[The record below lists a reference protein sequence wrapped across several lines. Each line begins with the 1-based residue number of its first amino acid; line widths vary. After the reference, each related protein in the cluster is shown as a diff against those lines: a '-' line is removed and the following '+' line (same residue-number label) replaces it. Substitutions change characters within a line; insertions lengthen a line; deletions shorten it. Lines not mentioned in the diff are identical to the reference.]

1 MAGKLGNLII
11 GIGLDLK
18 GLSKDLNRV
27 SYKLNR
33 QASKLKSAGSA
44 MSSAITL
51 PLLAIGATGIKM
63 SLDLEKSLNK
73 ITNLVGVS
81 SGDLAKYKKDLV
93 IISNETGKSQTEL
106 AKALFDL
113 TSAGLSGDKALAA
126 LRKSAKA
133 SAIGLGETQVV
144 ASAVSSAMNAYESSS
159 LSAAKAT
166 EVLAATVR
174 YGKLSAEELAPA
186 IGQVLPIASALGVT
200 FDQVGANIATF
211 TRLGIDSK
219 QAATALKS
227 LLAGF
232 SGAAGKKAAD
242 ALDSIG
248 LSMDGVRKKIR
259 EDGLLATLEMLN
271 EKTGGNVET
280 LSAIIPNIRAFSN
293 VLGTVGAQ
301 GDTYR
306 EVLDGIEKSQTLV
319 ADGFDKVKQSAGF
332 KLTKAINELKNVGI
346 QIGDIL
352 LPFVI
357 KFAKVLSNLVKKFN
371 DLSTPIKSTIV
382 LIGLIVSA
390 IGPLLLIVGTLLSSF
405 AAITTTLSISAAAV
419 ASFVSA
425 VTGIGAA
432 IAAVTAVTF
441 VIKGL
446 TSLTEEAGSAKD
458 QLAESEKEYTRKIKE
473 ERIEAN
479 KLFSVLED
487 CNTSIETKKRAHE
500 DLLAIY
506 PGILSN
512 YNVEQGDLEALTVA
526 QNQVTE
532 SIKNRIRAEGLS
544 KEKLASIE
552 KEIDLEDQLYK
563 VKKEGLKGA
572 IGFSGVLWNNI
583 KNTFTKR
590 IDGET
595 QAEANVR
602 SYTNA
607 LEDQIAVEK
616 EKQSLL
622 DKESEKYKVKPLVVP
637 PVTPAAPDGT
647 PDDPDTP
654 PVVTQTEAEITRLKL
669 EAAEDRAKRI
679 EAIRKGQINTIEE
692 EQAEELSQLKLHY
705 DKLIK
710 DDLAGHQD
718 KIDLADS
725 YHEQREAMEKSH
737 QTALSDM
744 SKNEFVSGAAGSSP
758 FDGLGAPVG
767 FDLMFAA
774 ISNNVEALSAYEE
787 KLQKIK
793 EVLSTFAEESVMGLA
808 DSFGSILENFNGFG
822 DAAKRMGLSVLSAVG
837 STMQKLG
844 KIIIVGSKA
853 MATLR
858 KYLESFGA
866 IGAGASIAGGIALF
880 ALGKAI
886 SARVSKIGSNKLP
899 KLAKGGVLSSEQ
911 LFIGGEYSGAAN
923 NPEIVTPQNIMAE
936 TFRKVLGQSGGGS
949 GVGVLHMDTIR
960 FGLEKDNLR
969 VT

>member
-33 QASKLKSAGSA
+33 QASKLKSAGA
-44 MSSAITL
+44 TMSSAITL

-186 IGQVLPIASALGVT
+186 IGQVLPIASAMGVT
-200 FDQVGANIATF
+200 FDEVGANIATF

-227 LLAGF
+227 LLSGF

-306 EVLDGIEKSQTLV
+306 EVLDGIAKSQTLV
-319 ADGFDKVKQSAGF
+319 DDGFEKIKKSAGF
-332 KLTKAINELKNVGI
+332 KLNSAINELKNVGI

-357 KFAKVLSNLVKKFN
+357 KFAKSLSNLVKKFN

-405 AAITTTLSISAAAV
+405 AAITTTLSISATAIG
-419 ASFVSA
+419 SF
-425 VTGIGAA
+425 
-432 IAAVTAVTF
+432 IAAASGFGAIIGLFGGLIYGINKVVEIEKDALS
-441 VIKGL
+441 IKDRL
-446 TSLTEEAGSAKD
+446 I
-458 QLAESEKEYTRKIKE
+458 ESEKEYNKQIVEEKTNSDNLFRALDDCNVSLESKKVAYEKLLSQYPDIMKNYKLEEGELLGIEEANDKVTASIRRKIKE
-473 ERIEAN
+473 Q
-479 KLFSVLED
+479 
-487 CNTSIETKKRAHE
+487 
-500 DLLAIY
+500 IY
-506 PGILSN
+506 S
-512 YNVEQGDLEALTVA
+512 QKAA
-526 QNQVTE
+526 E
-532 SIKNRIRAEGLS
+532 SIQKQTELQKKLTEIEINGY
-544 KEKLASIE
+544 KES
-552 KEIDLEDQLYK
+552 Q
-563 VKKEGLKGA
+563 
-572 IGFSGVLWNNI
+572 GFFGTIYENI
-583 KNTFTKR
+583 KNTFEARKEDEKLLTQQQFNEKRLREEIEAKIKVEEDYRASIKDKVGDTELVVKATKELTAAEKELAR
-590 IDGET
+590 IKAEQNEKELVALQSQKGSLSDLRSLIVSQTSALEKSTNELSNLENGTESYNKKLKET
-595 QAEANVR
+595 QDLSR
-602 SYTNA
+602 K
-607 LEDQIAVEK
+607 LID
-616 EKQSLL
+616 
-622 DKESEKYKVKPLVVP
+622 
-637 PVTPAAPDGT
+637 
-647 PDDPDTP
+647 
-654 PVVTQTEAEITRLKL
+654 LK
-669 EAAEDRAKRI
+669 
-679 EAIRKGQINTIEE
+679 IEE
-692 EQAEELSQLKLHY
+692 EEATRKLN
-705 DKLIK
+705 
-710 DDLAGHQD
+710 LA
-718 KIDLADS
+718 I
-725 YHEQREAMEKSH
+725 
-737 QTALSDM
+737 
-744 SKNEFVSGAAGSSP
+744 AGRSTIV
-758 FDGLGAPVG
+758 AP
-767 FDLMFAA
+767 AA
-774 ISNNVEALSAYEE
+774 IASGFSSSVGDGDKSNRGNIDNAGEAKEAVKETFEAVVELEDS
-787 KLQKIK
+787 IK
-793 EVLSTFAEESVMGLA
+793 GGLVESMTLLGE
-808 DSFGSILENFNGFG
+808 SFGSILSGTVSFSDGIKNIGKGLLTILAGVLEQVGKSIIAAGLAMDALKKTLNFGNPF
-822 DAAKRMGLSVLSAVG
+822 AAIAAGIGLIAVA
-837 STMQKLG
+837 
-844 KIIIVGSKA
+844 KIAKS
-853 MATLR
+853 
-858 KYLESFGA
+858 
-866 IGAGASIAGGIALF
+866 SIAN
-880 ALGKAI
+880 
-886 SARVSKIGSNKLP
+886 SVP
-899 KLAKGGVLSSEQ
+899 KLASGGVLTSEQ
-911 LFIGGEYSGAAN
+911 LFIGGEYSGASN

>member
-166 EVLAATVR
+166 EVLASTVR
-174 YGKLSAEELAPA
+174 FGKLSAEELAPA
-186 IGQVLPIASALGVT
+186 IGQVLPIASAMGVT
-200 FDQVGANIATF
+200 FDEVGANIATF

-227 LLAGF
+227 LLSGF

-306 EVLDGIEKSQTLV
+306 EVLDGISKSQTLV
-319 ADGFDKVKQSAGF
+319 DDGFEKIKKSAGF
-332 KLTKAINELKNVGI
+332 KLNSAINELKNLGI

-357 KFAKVLSNLVKKFN
+357 KFAKMLSNLVKKFN

-405 AAITTTLSISAAAV
+405 AAITTTLSISAAAIG
-419 ASFVSA
+419 SF
-425 VTGIGAA
+425 
-432 IAAVTAVTF
+432 IAAASGFGAIIGLFGGLIYGINKVVELEKDALS
-441 VIKGL
+441 IKDRL
-446 TSLTEEAGSAKD
+446 I
-458 QLAESEKEYTRKIKE
+458 ESEKEYNKQIVEEKTNSDNLFRALDDCNVSLESKKVAHKKLLNLYPDIIKNYKFENGELLGIEEANDKVTASIRRKIKE
-473 ERIEAN
+473 Q
-479 KLFSVLED
+479 
-487 CNTSIETKKRAHE
+487 
-500 DLLAIY
+500 IY
-506 PGILSN
+506 S
-512 YNVEQGDLEALTVA
+512 QKAA
-526 QNQVTE
+526 E
-532 SIKNRIRAEGLS
+532 SIQKQTELQKKLTEIEINGY
-544 KEKLASIE
+544 KES
-552 KEIDLEDQLYK
+552 Q
-563 VKKEGLKGA
+563 
-572 IGFSGVLWNNI
+572 GFFGIIYENI
-583 KNTFTKR
+583 KNTFEARKEDEKLLTQQQFNEKRLREEIEAKIKVEEDYRALIKDKIGDTELVVKATKELTAAEIELAKIKEEQR
-590 IDGET
+590 KKELVALQSQKGSLAELRSLIVSQTSALEKSSNELSNLENGSESYNKKLKET
-595 QAEANVR
+595 QDLSR
-602 SYTNA
+602 
-607 LEDQIAVEK
+607 
-616 EKQSLL
+616 
-622 DKESEKYKVKPLVVP
+622 KVI
-637 PVTPAAPDGT
+637 D
-647 PDDPDTP
+647 
-654 PVVTQTEAEITRLKL
+654 LK
-669 EAAEDRAKRI
+669 
-679 EAIRKGQINTIEE
+679 IEE
-692 EQAEELSQLKLHY
+692 EEATRKLN
-705 DKLIK
+705 
-710 DDLAGHQD
+710 LAIAGRST
-718 KIDLADS
+718 I
-725 YHEQREAMEKSH
+725 
-737 QTALSDM
+737 
-744 SKNEFVSGAAGSSP
+744 VSP
-758 FDGLGAPVG
+758 
-767 FDLMFAA
+767 AA
-774 ISNNVEALSAYEE
+774 IASGFSSSVGDGDRSNRTSIDNAGEAKVAVKEAFEAVIELEDSIKGGLVESISLLSN
-787 KLQKIK
+787 
-793 EVLSTFAEESVMGLA
+793 
-808 DSFGSILENFNGFG
+808 SFGSIISGSQGFTDG
-822 DAAKRMGLSVLSAVG
+822 IKN
-837 STMQKLG
+837 LG
-844 KIIIVGSKA
+844 KGLLGVLAGV
-853 MATLR
+853 
-858 KYLESFGA
+858 LEKV
-866 IGAGASIAGGIALF
+866 
-880 ALGKAI
+880 GKAI
-886 SARVSKIGSNKLP
+886 ISAGLAMDALKKTLSFGNPFAAIAAGIGLIAVAKITKSAIADSVP
-899 KLAKGGVLSSEQ
+899 KLASGGVLTSEQ
-911 LFIGGEYSGAAN
+911 LFIGGEYSGASN

>member
-33 QASKLKSAGSA
+33 QASKLKSAGA
-44 MSSAITL
+44 TMSSAITL

-186 IGQVLPIASALGVT
+186 IGQVLPIASAMGVT
-200 FDQVGANIATF
+200 FDEVGANIATF

-227 LLAGF
+227 LLSGF

-306 EVLDGIEKSQTLV
+306 EVLDGIAKSQTLV
-319 ADGFDKVKQSAGF
+319 DDGFEKIKKSAGF
-332 KLTKAINELKNVGI
+332 KLNSAINELKNVGI

-357 KFAKVLSNLVKKFN
+357 KFAKSLSNLVKKFN

-405 AAITTTLSISAAAV
+405 AAITTTLSISATAIG
-419 ASFVSA
+419 SF
-425 VTGIGAA
+425 
-432 IAAVTAVTF
+432 IAAASGFGAIIGLFGGLIYGINKVVEIEKDALS
-441 VIKGL
+441 IKDRL
-446 TSLTEEAGSAKD
+446 I
-458 QLAESEKEYTRKIKE
+458 ESEKEYNKQIVEEKTNSDNLFRALDDCNVSLESKKVAYEKLLSQYPDIMKNYKLEEGELLGIEEANDKVTASIRRKIKE
-473 ERIEAN
+473 Q
-479 KLFSVLED
+479 
-487 CNTSIETKKRAHE
+487 
-500 DLLAIY
+500 IY
-506 PGILSN
+506 S
-512 YNVEQGDLEALTVA
+512 QKAA
-526 QNQVTE
+526 E
-532 SIKNRIRAEGLS
+532 SIQKQTELQKKLTEIEINGY
-544 KEKLASIE
+544 KES
-552 KEIDLEDQLYK
+552 Q
-563 VKKEGLKGA
+563 
-572 IGFSGVLWNNI
+572 GFFGTIYENI
-583 KNTFTKR
+583 KNTFEARKEDEKLLTQQQFNEKRLREEIEAKIKVEEDYRASIKDKVGDTELVVKATKELTAAEKELAR
-590 IDGET
+590 IKAEQNEKELVALQSQKGSLSDLRSLIVSQTSALEKSTNELSNLENGTESYNKKLKET
-595 QAEANVR
+595 QDLSR
-602 SYTNA
+602 K
-607 LEDQIAVEK
+607 LID
-616 EKQSLL
+616 
-622 DKESEKYKVKPLVVP
+622 
-637 PVTPAAPDGT
+637 
-647 PDDPDTP
+647 
-654 PVVTQTEAEITRLKL
+654 LK
-669 EAAEDRAKRI
+669 
-679 EAIRKGQINTIEE
+679 IEE
-692 EQAEELSQLKLHY
+692 EEATRKLN
-705 DKLIK
+705 
-710 DDLAGHQD
+710 LA
-718 KIDLADS
+718 I
-725 YHEQREAMEKSH
+725 
-737 QTALSDM
+737 
-744 SKNEFVSGAAGSSP
+744 AGRSTIV
-758 FDGLGAPVG
+758 AP
-767 FDLMFAA
+767 AA
-774 ISNNVEALSAYEE
+774 IASGFSSSVGDGDKSNRGNIDNAGEAKEAVKETFEAVVELEDS
-787 KLQKIK
+787 IK
-793 EVLSTFAEESVMGLA
+793 GGLVESMTLLGE
-808 DSFGSILENFNGFG
+808 SFGSILSGTVSFSDGIKNIGKGLLTILAGVLEQVGKSIIAAGLAMDALKKTLNFGNPF
-822 DAAKRMGLSVLSAVG
+822 AAIAAGIGLIAVA
-837 STMQKLG
+837 
-844 KIIIVGSKA
+844 KIAKS
-853 MATLR
+853 
-858 KYLESFGA
+858 
-866 IGAGASIAGGIALF
+866 SIAN
-880 ALGKAI
+880 
-886 SARVSKIGSNKLP
+886 SVP
-899 KLAKGGVLSSEQ
+899 KLASGGVLTSEQ

>member
-33 QASKLKSAGSA
+33 QASKLKSAGA
-44 MSSAITL
+44 TMSSAITL

-186 IGQVLPIASALGVT
+186 IGQVLPIASAMGVT
-200 FDQVGANIATF
+200 FDEVGANIATF

-227 LLAGF
+227 LLSGF

-306 EVLDGIEKSQTLV
+306 EVLDGIAKSQTLV
-319 ADGFDKVKQSAGF
+319 DDGFEKIKKSAGF
-332 KLTKAINELKNVGI
+332 KLNSAINELKNVGI

-357 KFAKVLSNLVKKFN
+357 KFAKSLSNLVKKFN

-405 AAITTTLSISAAAV
+405 AAITTTLSISATAIG
-419 ASFVSA
+419 SF
-425 VTGIGAA
+425 
-432 IAAVTAVTF
+432 IAAASGFGAIIGLFGGLIYGINKVVEIEKDALS
-441 VIKGL
+441 IKDRL
-446 TSLTEEAGSAKD
+446 I
-458 QLAESEKEYTRKIKE
+458 ESEKEYNKQIVEEKTNSDNLFRALDDCNVSLESKKVAYEKLLSQYPDIMKNYKLEEGELLGIEEANDKVTASIRRKIKE
-473 ERIEAN
+473 Q
-479 KLFSVLED
+479 
-487 CNTSIETKKRAHE
+487 
-500 DLLAIY
+500 IY
-506 PGILSN
+506 S
-512 YNVEQGDLEALTVA
+512 QKAA
-526 QNQVTE
+526 E
-532 SIKNRIRAEGLS
+532 SIQKQTELQKKLTEIEINGY
-544 KEKLASIE
+544 KES
-552 KEIDLEDQLYK
+552 Q
-563 VKKEGLKGA
+563 
-572 IGFSGVLWNNI
+572 GFFGTIYENI
-583 KNTFTKR
+583 KNTFEARKEDEKLLTQQQFNEKRLREEIEAKIKVEEDYRASIKDKVGDTELVVKATKELTAAEKELAR
-590 IDGET
+590 IKAEQNEKELVALQSQKGSLSDLRSLIVSQTSALEKSTNELSNLENGTESYNKKLKET
-595 QAEANVR
+595 QDLSR
-602 SYTNA
+602 K
-607 LEDQIAVEK
+607 LID
-616 EKQSLL
+616 
-622 DKESEKYKVKPLVVP
+622 
-637 PVTPAAPDGT
+637 
-647 PDDPDTP
+647 
-654 PVVTQTEAEITRLKL
+654 LK
-669 EAAEDRAKRI
+669 
-679 EAIRKGQINTIEE
+679 IEE
-692 EQAEELSQLKLHY
+692 EEATRKLN
-705 DKLIK
+705 
-710 DDLAGHQD
+710 LA
-718 KIDLADS
+718 I
-725 YHEQREAMEKSH
+725 
-737 QTALSDM
+737 
-744 SKNEFVSGAAGSSP
+744 AGRSTIV
-758 FDGLGAPVG
+758 AP
-767 FDLMFAA
+767 AA
-774 ISNNVEALSAYEE
+774 IASGFSSSVGDGDKSNRGNIDNAGEAKEAVKETFEAVVELEDS
-787 KLQKIK
+787 IK
-793 EVLSTFAEESVMGLA
+793 GGLVESMTLLGE
-808 DSFGSILENFNGFG
+808 SFGSILSGTVSFSDGIKNIGKGLLTILAGVLEQVGKSIIAAGLAMDALKKTLNFGNPFTAI
-822 DAAKRMGLSVLSAVG
+822 AAGIGLIAVA
-837 STMQKLG
+837 
-844 KIIIVGSKA
+844 KIAKS
-853 MATLR
+853 
-858 KYLESFGA
+858 
-866 IGAGASIAGGIALF
+866 SIAN
-880 ALGKAI
+880 
-886 SARVSKIGSNKLP
+886 SVP
-899 KLAKGGVLSSEQ
+899 KLASGGVLTSEQ

>member
-113 TSAGLSGDKALAA
+113 TSAGLSGDKALSA

-166 EVLAATVR
+166 EVLASTVR
-174 YGKLSAEELAPA
+174 FGKLSAEELAPA
-186 IGQVLPIASALGVT
+186 IGQVLPIASAMGVT
-200 FDQVGANIATF
+200 FDEVGANIATF

-227 LLAGF
+227 LLSGF

-306 EVLDGIEKSQTLV
+306 EVLDGISKSQTLV
-319 ADGFDKVKQSAGF
+319 DDGFEKIKKSAGF
-332 KLTKAINELKNVGI
+332 KLNSAINELKNLGI

-357 KFAKVLSNLVKKFN
+357 KFAKMLSNLVKKFN

-405 AAITTTLSISAAAV
+405 AAITTTLSISAAAIG
-419 ASFVSA
+419 SF
-425 VTGIGAA
+425 
-432 IAAVTAVTF
+432 IAAASGFGAIIGLFGGLIYGINKVVELEKDALS
-441 VIKGL
+441 IKDRL
-446 TSLTEEAGSAKD
+446 I
-458 QLAESEKEYTRKIKE
+458 ESEKEYNKQIVEEKTNSDNLFRALDDCNVSLESKKVAHKKLLNLYPDIIKNYKFENGELLGIEEANDKVTASIRRKIKE
-473 ERIEAN
+473 Q
-479 KLFSVLED
+479 
-487 CNTSIETKKRAHE
+487 
-500 DLLAIY
+500 IY
-506 PGILSN
+506 S
-512 YNVEQGDLEALTVA
+512 QKAA
-526 QNQVTE
+526 E
-532 SIKNRIRAEGLS
+532 SIQKQTELQKKLTEIEINGY
-544 KEKLASIE
+544 KES
-552 KEIDLEDQLYK
+552 Q
-563 VKKEGLKGA
+563 
-572 IGFSGVLWNNI
+572 GFFGIIYENI
-583 KNTFTKR
+583 KNTFEARKEDEKLLTQQQFNEKRLREEIEAKIKVEEDYRALIKDKIGDTELVVKATKELTAAEIELAKIKEEQR
-590 IDGET
+590 KKELVALQSQKGSLAELRSLIVSQTSALEKSSNELSNLENGSESYNKKLKET
-595 QAEANVR
+595 QDLSR
-602 SYTNA
+602 
-607 LEDQIAVEK
+607 
-616 EKQSLL
+616 
-622 DKESEKYKVKPLVVP
+622 KVI
-637 PVTPAAPDGT
+637 D
-647 PDDPDTP
+647 
-654 PVVTQTEAEITRLKL
+654 LK
-669 EAAEDRAKRI
+669 
-679 EAIRKGQINTIEE
+679 IEE
-692 EQAEELSQLKLHY
+692 EEATRKLN
-705 DKLIK
+705 
-710 DDLAGHQD
+710 LAIAGRST
-718 KIDLADS
+718 I
-725 YHEQREAMEKSH
+725 
-737 QTALSDM
+737 
-744 SKNEFVSGAAGSSP
+744 VSP
-758 FDGLGAPVG
+758 
-767 FDLMFAA
+767 AA
-774 ISNNVEALSAYEE
+774 IASGFSSSVGDGDRSNRTSIDNAGEAKVAVKEAFEAVIELEDSIKGGLVESISLLSN
-787 KLQKIK
+787 
-793 EVLSTFAEESVMGLA
+793 
-808 DSFGSILENFNGFG
+808 SFGSIISGSQGFTDG
-822 DAAKRMGLSVLSAVG
+822 IKN
-837 STMQKLG
+837 LG
-844 KIIIVGSKA
+844 KGLLGVLAGV
-853 MATLR
+853 
-858 KYLESFGA
+858 LEKV
-866 IGAGASIAGGIALF
+866 
-880 ALGKAI
+880 GKAI
-886 SARVSKIGSNKLP
+886 ISAGLAMDALKKTLSFGNPFAAIAAGIGLIAVAKITKSAIADSVP
-899 KLAKGGVLSSEQ
+899 KLASGGVLTSEQ
-911 LFIGGEYSGAAN
+911 LFIGGEYSGASN

>member
-166 EVLAATVR
+166 EVLASTVR
-174 YGKLSAEELAPA
+174 FGKLSAEELAPA
-186 IGQVLPIASALGVT
+186 IGQVLPIASAMGVT
-200 FDQVGANIATF
+200 FDEVGANIATF

-227 LLAGF
+227 LLSGF

-306 EVLDGIEKSQTLV
+306 EVLDGISKSQTLV
-319 ADGFDKVKQSAGF
+319 DDGFEKIKKSAGF
-332 KLTKAINELKNVGI
+332 KLNSAINELKNVGI

-357 KFAKVLSNLVKKFN
+357 KFAKALSNLVKKFN

-405 AAITTTLSISAAAV
+405 TAITTTLSISASAIG
-419 ASFVSA
+419 SF
-425 VTGIGAA
+425 
-432 IAAVTAVTF
+432 IAAASGFGAIIGLFGGLIYGINKVVELEKDALS
-441 VIKGL
+441 IKDRL
-446 TSLTEEAGSAKD
+446 I
-458 QLAESEKEYTRKIKE
+458 ESEKEYNKQIVEEKTNSDNLFRALDDCNVSLESKKVAYEKLLSQYPDIMKNYKLENGELLGIEEANDKVTASIRRKIKE
-473 ERIEAN
+473 QIYSQKAN
-479 KLFSVLED
+479 
-487 CNTSIETKKRAHE
+487 
-500 DLLAIY
+500 
-506 PGILSN
+506 
-512 YNVEQGDLEALTVA
+512 
-526 QNQVTE
+526 E
-532 SIKNRIRAEGLS
+532 SIQKQTELQKKLTDIEINGY
-544 KEKLASIE
+544 KES
-552 KEIDLEDQLYK
+552 Q
-563 VKKEGLKGA
+563 
-572 IGFSGVLWNNI
+572 GFFGTIYENI
-583 KNTFTKR
+583 KNTFEARKEDEKLLTQQQFNEKRLREEIEAKIKVEEDYRASIKDKVGDTELVVKATK
-590 IDGET
+590 ELT
-595 QAEANVR
+595 AAEIELAKIK
-602 SYTNA
+602 A
-607 LEDQIAVEK
+607 DK
-616 EKQSLL
+616 K
-622 DKESEKYKVKPLVVP
+622 DKEEIVAKVQKGSLAELRSLIVS
-637 PVTPAAPDGT
+637 
-647 PDDPDTP
+647 
-654 PVVTQTEAEITRLKL
+654 QTSALK
-669 EAAEDRAKRI
+669 KS
-679 EAIRKGQINTIEE
+679 T
-692 EQAEELSQLKLHY
+692 EELSDLENGTESYNKKLEDTKTLAVKLLELKNKEVKATKELNLALSALPTIVAPAKIASTRSGVPT
-705 DKLIK
+705 DPSSVAPVNTQSLIK
-710 DDLAGHQD
+710 TKEAVIELEDSIKGGLVESMTLLGESFNSIISGSQGFTDGIKNLGKGLLGVLAGVLE
-718 KIDLADS
+718 KVGKAIISAGLAMD
-725 YHEQREAMEKSH
+725 
-737 QTALSDM
+737 ALKKTLSFG
-744 SKNEFVSGAAGSSP
+744 NP
-758 FDGLGAPVG
+758 
-767 FDLMFAA
+767 FAA
-774 ISNNVEALSAYEE
+774 IAACIGLIAVA
-787 KLQKIK
+787 KITK
-793 EVLSTFAEESVMGLA
+793 S
-808 DSFGSILENFNGFG
+808 
-822 DAAKRMGLSVLSAVG
+822 
-837 STMQKLG
+837 
-844 KIIIVGSKA
+844 
-853 MATLR
+853 
-858 KYLESFGA
+858 
-866 IGAGASIAGGIALF
+866 
-880 ALGKAI
+880 AI
-886 SARVSKIGSNKLP
+886 SDSVP
-899 KLAKGGVLSSEQ
+899 KLASGGVLNSET

>member
-18 GLSKDLNRV
+18 GLSRDLNRV

-166 EVLAATVR
+166 EVLASTVR
-174 YGKLSAEELAPA
+174 FGKLSAEELAPA
-186 IGQVLPIASALGVT
+186 IGQVLPIASAMGVT
-200 FDQVGANIATF
+200 FDEVGANIATF

-227 LLAGF
+227 LLSGF

-306 EVLDGIEKSQTLV
+306 EVLDGISKSQTLV
-319 ADGFDKVKQSAGF
+319 DDGFEKIKKSAGF
-332 KLTKAINELKNVGI
+332 KLNSAINELKNLGI

-357 KFAKVLSNLVKKFN
+357 KFAKMLSNLVKKFN

-405 AAITTTLSISAAAV
+405 AAITTTLSISTAAIGSFIAAASGFG
-419 ASFVSA
+419 AIIGLFGGLIY
-425 VTGIGAA
+425 GINKVVELEKDALS
-432 IAAVTAVTF
+432 
-441 VIKGL
+441 IKDRL
-446 TSLTEEAGSAKD
+446 I
-458 QLAESEKEYTRKIKE
+458 ESEKEYNKQIVEEKTNSDNLFRALDDCNVSLESKKVAYKKLLNLYPDIIKNYKFENGELLGIEEANDKVTASIRRKIKE
-473 ERIEAN
+473 Q
-479 KLFSVLED
+479 
-487 CNTSIETKKRAHE
+487 
-500 DLLAIY
+500 IY
-506 PGILSN
+506 S
-512 YNVEQGDLEALTVA
+512 QKA
-526 QNQVTE
+526 QE
-532 SIKNRIRAEGLS
+532 SIQKQTELQKKLTDIEINGY
-544 KEKLASIE
+544 KES
-552 KEIDLEDQLYK
+552 Q
-563 VKKEGLKGA
+563 
-572 IGFSGVLWNNI
+572 GFFGIVYENI
-583 KNTFTKR
+583 KNTFQARKEDEKLLTQQQFNEKRLKEEIEAKIKVEEDYRASIKDKIGDTEEVIKATKELTAAEKELAR
-590 IDGET
+590 IKKE
-595 QAEANVR
+595 QALKEQEKKDKEEIAANIQKGSLTELR
-602 SYTNA
+602 SLIVSQTSA
-607 LEDQIAVEK
+607 LEK
-616 EKQSLL
+616 S
-622 DKESEKYKVKPLVVP
+622 
-637 PVTPAAPDGT
+637 T
-647 PDDPDTP
+647 
-654 PVVTQTEAEITRLKL
+654 
-669 EAAEDRAKRI
+669 
-679 EAIRKGQINTIEE
+679 
-692 EQAEELSQLKLHY
+692 EELSNLENGTESYNKKLE
-705 DKLIK
+705 DTKALSIKLIELK
-710 DDLAGHQD
+710 NKEVKATKELN
-718 KIDLADS
+718 S
-725 YHEQREAMEKSH
+725 
-737 QTALSDM
+737 ALSALPKIVAPAKIEGTKT
-744 SKNEFVSGAAGSSP
+744 SLPTKTS
-758 FDGLGAPVG
+758 LGAPLNTQELIKAKEAVVELG
-767 FDLMFAA
+767 DA
-774 ISNNVEALSAYEE
+774 ISGTLVESMTLLGE
-787 KLQKIK
+787 
-793 EVLSTFAEESVMGLA
+793 
-808 DSFGSILENFNGFG
+808 SFGSIISGSQGFTDG
-822 DAAKRMGLSVLSAVG
+822 IKN
-837 STMQKLG
+837 LG
-844 KIIIVGSKA
+844 KGLLGVLAGV
-853 MATLR
+853 
-858 KYLESFGA
+858 LEKV
-866 IGAGASIAGGIALF
+866 
-880 ALGKAI
+880 GKAI
-886 SARVSKIGSNKLP
+886 ISAGVAMDALKKTLSFGNPFAAIAAGIGLIAVAKLTKSAIADSVP
-899 KLAKGGVLSSEQ
+899 KLASGGVLYGEQ
-911 LFIGGEYSGAAN
+911 LFVGGEYSNASS
-923 NPEIVTPQNIMAE
+923 NPEIIAPQSIMAE

>member
-174 YGKLSAEELAPA
+174 FGKLSAEELAPA
-186 IGQVLPIASALGVT
+186 IGQVLPIASAMGVT
-200 FDQVGANIATF
+200 FDEVGANIATF

-227 LLAGF
+227 LLSGF

-405 AAITTTLSISAAAV
+405 AAITTTL
-419 ASFVSA
+419 
-425 VTGIGAA
+425 GI
-432 IAAVTAVTF
+432 T
-441 VIKGL
+441 
-446 TSLTEEAGSAKD
+446 AGSIGSFIALFSGFGAIVGLLGGLVYGINKVVEIEKD
-458 QLAESEKEYTRKIKE
+458 ALSIKDRLIESEKEYNKQIVEEKTNSDNLFRALDDCNVSLESKKVAYEKLLSQYPDIMKNYKLENGELLGIEEANDKVTASIRRKIKE
-473 ERIEAN
+473 Q
-479 KLFSVLED
+479 
-487 CNTSIETKKRAHE
+487 
-500 DLLAIY
+500 IY
-506 PGILSN
+506 S
-512 YNVEQGDLEALTVA
+512 QKAA
-526 QNQVTE
+526 E
-532 SIKNRIRAEGLS
+532 SIQKQTELQKKLTDIEINGY
-544 KEKLASIE
+544 KES
-552 KEIDLEDQLYK
+552 Q
-563 VKKEGLKGA
+563 
-572 IGFSGVLWNNI
+572 GFFGTIYENI
-583 KNTFTKR
+583 KNTFEARKEDEKLLTQQQFNEKRLREEIEAKIKVEEDYRASIKDKVGDTELVVKATK
-590 IDGET
+590 ELT
-595 QAEANVR
+595 AAEIELAKIKADQKQKDLVAVEAQKGSLKELRN
-602 SYTNA
+602 SIILQTSA
-607 LEDQIAVEK
+607 LEKSTSELSNL
-616 EKQSLL
+616 ENGT
-622 DKESEKYKVKPLVVP
+622 ESYNK
-637 PVTPAAPDGT
+637 
-647 PDDPDTP
+647 
-654 PVVTQTEAEITRLKL
+654 KL
-669 EAAEDRAKRI
+669 EDTKKLSRELIDLK
-679 EAIRKGQINTIEE
+679 IEE
-692 EQAEELSQLKLHY
+692 EQATKNLN
-705 DKLIK
+705 
-710 DDLAGHQD
+710 LA
-718 KIDLADS
+718 I
-725 YHEQREAMEKSH
+725 
-737 QTALSDM
+737 
-744 SKNEFVSGAAGSSP
+744 AGRSII
-758 FDGLGAPVG
+758 GAPAKIASGFSSSVG
-767 FDLMFAA
+767 DGDS
-774 ISNNVEALSAYEE
+774 SNRASIDNAGDVTPVVKEAKEAVIELEDSIKGGLVESMSLLGE
-787 KLQKIK
+787 
-793 EVLSTFAEESVMGLA
+793 
-808 DSFGSILENFNGFG
+808 SFGSILSGTVSFSDGMKN
-822 DAAKRMGLSVLSAVG
+822 
-837 STMQKLG
+837 LG
-844 KIIIVGSKA
+844 KGLLGVLAGV
-853 MATLR
+853 
-858 KYLESFGA
+858 LEKV
-866 IGAGASIAGGIALF
+866 
-880 ALGKAI
+880 GKAI
-886 SARVSKIGSNKLP
+886 VAAGLGMDALKKTLNFGNPFAAIAAGIGLIAVAKITKSAIANSVP
-899 KLAKGGVLSSEQ
+899 KLASGGVLTSEQ

>member
-33 QASKLKSAGSA
+33 QASKLKSAGA
-44 MSSAITL
+44 TMSSAITL

-186 IGQVLPIASALGVT
+186 IGQVLPIASAMGVT
-200 FDQVGANIATF
+200 FDEVGANIATF

-227 LLAGF
+227 LLSGF

-306 EVLDGIEKSQTLV
+306 EVLDGIAKSQTLV
-319 ADGFDKVKQSAGF
+319 DDGFEKIKKSAGF
-332 KLTKAINELKNVGI
+332 KLNSAINELKNLGI

-357 KFAKVLSNLVKKFN
+357 KFAKMLSNLVKKFN

-405 AAITTTLSISAAAV
+405 AAITTTLSISTAAIGSFIAAASGFG
-419 ASFVSA
+419 AIIGLFGGLIY
-425 VTGIGAA
+425 GINKVVELEKDALS
-432 IAAVTAVTF
+432 
-441 VIKGL
+441 IKDRL
-446 TSLTEEAGSAKD
+446 I
-458 QLAESEKEYTRKIKE
+458 ESEKEYNKQIVEEKTNSDNLFRALDDCNVSLESKKVAYKKLLNLYPDIIKNYKFENGELLGIEEANDKVTASIRRKIKE
-473 ERIEAN
+473 Q
-479 KLFSVLED
+479 
-487 CNTSIETKKRAHE
+487 
-500 DLLAIY
+500 IY
-506 PGILSN
+506 S
-512 YNVEQGDLEALTVA
+512 QKAA
-526 QNQVTE
+526 E
-532 SIKNRIRAEGLS
+532 SIQKQTELQKKLTEIEINGY
-544 KEKLASIE
+544 KEA
-552 KEIDLEDQLYK
+552 Q
-563 VKKEGLKGA
+563 
-572 IGFSGVLWNNI
+572 GFFGIVYENI
-583 KNTFTKR
+583 KNTFQARKEDEKLLTQQQFNEKRLREEIEAKIKVEEDYRASIKDKVGDTEEVIKATK
-590 IDGET
+590 ELT
-595 QAEANVR
+595 AAEKELAKLKKDKKDKEEIVANIQKGSLTELR
-602 SYTNA
+602 SLIVSQTSA
-607 LEDQIAVEK
+607 LEK
-616 EKQSLL
+616 S
-622 DKESEKYKVKPLVVP
+622 
-637 PVTPAAPDGT
+637 T
-647 PDDPDTP
+647 
-654 PVVTQTEAEITRLKL
+654 
-669 EAAEDRAKRI
+669 
-679 EAIRKGQINTIEE
+679 
-692 EQAEELSQLKLHY
+692 EELSNLENGTESYNKKLE
-705 DKLIK
+705 DTKALSIKLIELKNKEVKATK
-710 DDLAGHQD
+710 DLNAELSALP
-718 KIDLADS
+718 KIVAPAKIAS
-725 YHEQREAMEKSH
+725 TR
-737 QTALSDM
+737 
-744 SKNEFVSGAAGSSP
+744 SGVPTDPSSV
-758 FDGLGAPVG
+758 APVNTQNLIKTKEAVIELEDSIKG
-767 FDLMFAA
+767 GL
-774 ISNNVEALSAYEE
+774 VESMSLLGE
-787 KLQKIK
+787 
-793 EVLSTFAEESVMGLA
+793 
-808 DSFGSILENFNGFG
+808 SFGSILSGTVSFSDGIKNIGKGLLTILAGVLEQVGKSIIAAGLAMDALKKTLNFGNPF
-822 DAAKRMGLSVLSAVG
+822 AAIAAGIGLIAVA
-837 STMQKLG
+837 
-844 KIIIVGSKA
+844 KIAKS
-853 MATLR
+853 
-858 KYLESFGA
+858 
-866 IGAGASIAGGIALF
+866 SIAN
-880 ALGKAI
+880 
-886 SARVSKIGSNKLP
+886 SVP
-899 KLAKGGVLSSEQ
+899 KLASGGVLSSEM
-911 LFIGGEYSGAAN
+911 LFLGGEYPGASN